1 MGDGSNK
8 MADNSKKLAI
18 LKGAGFRYH
27 FDRAIYFNRQ
37 SRKVFS
43 LEAIED
49 HDEVWLQRCV
59 DENTDQNEW
68 TFYFNS
74 PFSAAIQ
81 DALTVELSR

>member
-1 MGDGSNK
+1 ME
-8 MADNSKKLAI
+8 DNSRKLAI

-27 FDRAIYFNRQ
+27 FDREIYVDRQ

-59 DENTDQNEW
+59 DENIDQDKW
-68 TFYFNS
+68 TFYSNS
-74 PFSAAIQ
+74 PFSEEIK
-81 DALTVELSR
+81 DALIVELSR